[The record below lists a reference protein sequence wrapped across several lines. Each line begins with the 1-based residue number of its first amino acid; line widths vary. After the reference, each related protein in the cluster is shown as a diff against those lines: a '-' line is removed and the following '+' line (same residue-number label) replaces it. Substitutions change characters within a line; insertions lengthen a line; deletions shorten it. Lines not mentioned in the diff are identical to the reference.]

1 MLHSKTVT
9 SELLE
14 LLKTIMS
21 DSLFNDFNL
30 VGGTAL
36 SLQIG
41 HRNSIDIDLF
51 GVCSI
56 NEEKFIAKIEKLGSF
71 EIFKRSKNIIIS
83 SINGVKTDFVNYKYP
98 LLENPQILDG
108 IRFVS
113 KKDIAAMKLNAIMG
127 RGSKKDFVDLYFLS
141 QEFSLTEMI
150 SFYEKKYNDGSVF
163 MLLKSLT
170 YFDDADIQIL
180 PKMYKDFDWE
190 TCKHK
195 IIEEVLKL

>member
-1 MLHSKTVT
+1 MLHSETVT

-56 NEEKFIAKIEKLGSF
+56 NEEKLIAKIEKLGSF

-190 TCKHK
+190 TCKQK